1 MTFDPK
7 STINKDYYVIM
18 ADSPESKI
26 YDCMN
31 IPLFHTEQLFGILF
45 IARHTLSPTASI
57 FDESD
62 RRVLQSVGESL
73 SYFTDVVLRRFIS
86 YIDAETI
93 SFVHHV

>member
-1 MTFDPK
+1 
-7 STINKDYYVIM
+7 M

-45 IARHTLSPTASI
+45 IARHTLSPTTSS

-62 RRVLQSVGESL
+62 RRVLQTVGESL
-73 SYFTDVVLRRFIS
+73 SYFTDVVSDIVFQC
-86 YIDAETI
+86 IDAET
-93 SFVHHV
+93 SSLVYYV